1 MVILNDT
8 EMLNHLRTE
17 RERICFSVINRGKL
31 WYDSLTY
38 EQLSELRQW
47 YKAWLNVTETKEIP
61 ITPNW
66 VYEKVKSE
74 EIIY

>member
-8 EMLNHLRTE
+8 EMLNHLRAE
-17 RERICFSVINRGKL
+17 RERTCFSVINRGKL

-38 EQLSELRQW
+38 EQLSELREW

-61 ITPNW
+61 ITPYW
-66 VYEKVKSE
+66 VDEKVKSE